1 MGFRGC
7 ENAMR
12 LTEQQEGAFQK
23 FKELRVGAL
32 FMEQGTGKT
41 RVALD
46 LIRETD
52 SDLVIFFCP
61 CSTKNN
67 LQSEIDKWGID
78 KEYFIFGYET
88 ISSSDTTYLKILDI
102 IKDKKVFIVADES
115 IFIKNENSK
124 RYRRLMNIA
133 KHSHYRLILNG
144 TPITKDEWD
153 IYNQM
158 SFLSPKIIDMDR
170 SKFLNTFFK
179 RVKYKKRG
187 QSAREF
193 YKLSEVNI
201 DYLHK
206 LIEPY
211 IFECSFQFDKKV
223 KSTNIEIIASEEN
236 REKYEFSKQR
246 LLNSLF
252 IGEACLEQ
260 FQNLA
265 VTCFDDKNRH
275 KEIARHLKGQIIVF
289 CTLLSEVNDIS
300 KEIDCYVIT
309 GAQNLK
315 ERAEIINK
323 FKADDKPLLMT
334 IGTGAYGLNLQ
345 FCNKIAFASI
355 AFDYGK
361 IDQAKSRIRRLGQ
374 ERDIEYIYFT
384 SDLGIYNMIQENN
397 QRKIDLKELIIER
410 IKKGE
415 QFENSL

>member
-1 MGFRGC
+1 MQ
-7 ENAMR
+7 
-12 LTEQQEGAFQK
+12 LTDQQRHGFQK

-41 RVALD
+41 RVALELIKDTDCD
-46 LIRETD
+46 LA
-52 SDLVIFFCP
+52 LFFCP
-61 CSTKNN
+61 FSTKNN
-67 LQSEIDKWGID
+67 LITEIEKWGINI
-78 KEYFIFGYET
+78 EYKVYGYET
-88 ISSSDTTYLKILDI
+88 IASSDNNYLDI
-102 IKDKKVFIVADES
+102 LKLVKNRNVFIVADES
-115 IFIKNENSK
+115 IFIKNESSK
-124 RYRRLMNIA
+124 RYRRLTKIA
-133 KHSHYRLILNG
+133 EYSSCRLILNG
-144 TPITKDEWD
+144 TPITKSEWD

-158 SFLSPKIIDMDR
+158 NFLSHKIINMDR
-170 SKFLNTFFK
+170 DQFLATFFK
-179 RVKYKKRG
+179 KIKFKKRG

-193 YKLSEVNI
+193 FKLSEVNI
-201 DYLHK
+201 NYLHR

-211 IFECSFQFDKKV
+211 IFECSFQFDKQV
-223 KSTNIEIIASEEN
+223 KTKNIAISASCAT
-236 REKYEFSKQR
+236 REKYDNQKEK
-246 LLNSLF
+246 LLNSLA
-252 IGEACLEQ
+252 IGESCIEQ

-265 VTCFDDKNRH
+265 VACFDDENRH

-315 ERAEIINK
+315 ERTEIIDK
-323 FKADDKPLLMT
+323 FKVDDKPLLMT

-374 ERDIEYIYFT
+374 ERDIEYTYFT

-397 QRKIDLKELIIER
+397 QRKLDLKELIIDK

-415 QFENSL
+415 RFENSI

>member
-1 MGFRGC
+1 MQ
-7 ENAMR
+7 
-12 LTEQQEGAFQK
+12 LTRQQQEAFQK
-23 FKELRVGAL
+23 FKKLRVGAL

-46 LIRETD
+46 LVRETD

-67 LQSEIDKWGID
+67 LQAEIDKWNID
-78 KEYFIFGYET
+78 REYCIFGYET
-88 ISSSDTTYLKILDI
+88 IASSDTTYLKVLDMVQNR
-102 IKDKKVFIVADES
+102 KVFIVADES

-124 RYRRLMNIA
+124 RYRRLMDIA

-158 SFLSPKIIDMDR
+158 NFLSPKIIDMDR
-170 SKFLNTFFK
+170 SQFLNTFFK

-187 QSAREF
+187 QSAKEF

-201 DYLHK
+201 DYLHR

-211 IFECSFQFDKKV
+211 IFECSFQFDKQI
-223 KSTNIEIIASEEN
+223 KSKEISISANDET
-236 REKYEFSKQR
+236 REKYDAQKES
-246 LLNSLF
+246 LLKSLE
-252 IGEACLEQ
+252 IGQSCIEQ

-265 VTCFDDKNRH
+265 VTCFGDRDRH
-275 KEIARHLKGQIIVF
+275 KEIAKHIKGQIIVF
-289 CTLLSEVNDIS
+289 CTLLSEVGDIS
-300 KEIDCYVIT
+300 KEMDCYVIT
-309 GAQNLK
+309 GAQSLS
-315 ERAEIINK
+315 ERSEIIEQ
-323 FKADDKPLLMT
+323 FKVDNKPLLMT

-374 ERDIEYIYFT
+374 ERDIEYTYFT
-384 SDLGIYNMIQENN
+384 SDLGIYKMIQENN
-397 QRKIDLKELIIER
+397 QKKIDLKELIIEKIR
-410 IKKGE
+410 KGE
-415 QFENSL
+415 SIENSI

>member
-1 MGFRGC
+1 
-7 ENAMR
+7 MR

-41 RVALD
+41 RVALE

-67 LQSEIDKWGID
+67 LQAEIDKWGIS

-88 ISSSDTTYLKILDI
+88 VSSSDTTYLKILDMVQ
-102 IKDKKVFIVADES
+102 DKRVFIAADES

-124 RYRRLMNIA
+124 RYRRLMDIA

-158 SFLSPKIIDMDR
+158 SFLSPRIINMDR
-170 SKFLNTFFK
+170 SQFLNTFFK

-201 DYLHK
+201 DYLHR

-211 IFECSFQFDKKV
+211 IFECSFKFDKKV
-223 KSTNIEIIASEEN
+223 KSTNIEVFASEET
-236 REKYEFSKQR
+236 REKYEASKQR

-265 VTCFDDKNRH
+265 VTCFDDKSRH

-323 FKADDKPLLMT
+323 FKVDDKPLLIT

-384 SDLGIYNMIQENN
+384 SDLGIYDMIQENN

-415 QFENSL
+415 RLEKRL

>member
-1 MGFRGC
+1 MQ
-7 ENAMR
+7 
-12 LTEQQEGAFQK
+12 LTNQQQEAFQK

-41 RVALD
+41 RVALN
-46 LIRETD
+46 LINETD

-67 LQSEIDKWGID
+67 LQAEITKWNID
-78 KEYFIFGYET
+78 REYYIFGYET
-88 ISSSDTTYLKILDI
+88 IASSDVTYLKILDMVQNRN
-102 IKDKKVFIVADES
+102 VFIVADES

-124 RYRRLMNIA
+124 RYRRLMDIA

-158 SFLSPKIIDMDR
+158 NFLSPKIIDMDR
-170 SKFLNTFFK
+170 HQFLNTFFR

-211 IFECSFQFDKKV
+211 IFECSFQFDKQV
-223 KSTNIEIIASEEN
+223 KSKEISVVANEET
-236 REKYEFSKQR
+236 REKYEIQKES
-246 LLNSLF
+246 LLKSLE
-252 IGEACLEQ
+252 IGQSSIEQ

-265 VTCFDDKNRH
+265 VACFSDKDRH

-289 CTLLSEVNDIS
+289 CTLLSEVEDIS

-309 GAQNLK
+309 GAQSLS
-315 ERAEIINK
+315 ERSEIIEQ
-323 FKADDKPLLMT
+323 FKVDDKPLLMT

-355 AFDYGK
+355 TFDYGK
-361 IDQAKSRIRRLGQ
+361 IEQAKSRIRRLGQ
-374 ERDIEYIYFT
+374 ERDIEYTYFT
-384 SDLGIYNMIQENN
+384 SDLGIYTMIQENN
-397 QRKIDLKELIIER
+397 QRKIDLKELIIEKS
-410 IKKGE
+410 KKGG
-415 QFENSL
+415 FEIL

>member
-1 MGFRGC
+1 
-7 ENAMR
+7 
-12 LTEQQEGAFQK
+12 
-23 FKELRVGAL
+23 
-32 FMEQGTGKT
+32 MEQGTGKT
-41 RVALD
+41 RVALE
-46 LIRETD
+46 LIKDTD
-52 SDLVIFFCP
+52 CDLVLFFCP
-61 CSTKNN
+61 FSTKNN
-67 LQSEIDKWGID
+67 LLSEIEKWGID
-78 KEYFIFGYET
+78 VEFKVHGYET
-88 ISSSDTTYLKILDI
+88 IASSDTTYLKVLDMVQNR
-102 IKDKKVFIVADES
+102 KVFIVADES
-115 IFIKNENSK
+115 IFIKNESSK
-124 RYRRLMNIA
+124 RYRRLMKIA
-133 KHSHYRLILNG
+133 ECSDYRLILNG

-158 SFLSPKIIDMDR
+158 NFLSSKIIDMDR

-179 RVKYKKRG
+179 QVKYKKRG

-201 DYLHK
+201 DYLHR

-223 KSTNIEIIASEEN
+223 KSTNIEVLTSEET
-236 REKYEFSKQR
+236 REKYEASKQK

-252 IGEACLEQ
+252 MGEACLEQ

-265 VTCFDDKNRH
+265 VTCFDDKSRH
-275 KEIARHLKGQIIVF
+275 KEIAHHLKGQIIVF

-323 FKADDKPLLMT
+323 FKVDDKPLLMT

-384 SDLGIYNMIQENN
+384 SDLGIYDMIQENN

-415 QFENSL
+415 QLEKRL

>member
-1 MGFRGC
+1 M
-7 ENAMR
+7 E
-12 LTEQQEGAFQK
+12 LTSQQYQAFKK

-41 RVALD
+41 RVAL
-46 LIRETD
+46 E
-52 SDLVIFFCP
+52 LVKDTNCNLVLFFCP
-61 CSTKNN
+61 FSTKNN
-67 LQSEIDKWGID
+67 LLAEIEKWGID
-78 KEYFIFGYET
+78 VEFKVYGYET
-88 ISSSDTTYLKILDI
+88 IASSDNTYLDIL
-102 IKDKKVFIVADES
+102 KLVEGRNVFIVADES
-115 IFIKNENSK
+115 IFIKNESSK
-124 RYRRLMNIA
+124 RYRRLMKIA
-133 KHSHYRLILNG
+133 ECSNYRLILNG
-144 TPITKDEWD
+144 TPITKNEWD

-158 SFLSPKIIDMDR
+158 NFLSPKIIDMGRDQ
-170 SKFLNTFFK
+170 FLDSFFK
-179 RVKYKKRG
+179 KIKFKKRG

-201 DYLHK
+201 DYLHR

-211 IFECSFQFDKKV
+211 IFECSFQFNKKV
-223 KSTNIEIIASEEN
+223 KTKNISIPASEET
-236 REKYEFSKQR
+236 RDRYETLKER
-246 LLNSLF
+246 LLNSLA
-252 IGEACLEQ
+252 IGESCIEQ

-265 VTCFDDKNRH
+265 VTCFDDENRH
-275 KEIARHLKGQIIVF
+275 KEIARHLKGQIILF
-289 CTLLSEVNDIS
+289 CALLSEVNDIS

-309 GAQNLK
+309 GAQSLS
-315 ERAEIINK
+315 ERSEIIER
-323 FKADDKPLLMT
+323 FKVDDKPLLMT

-374 ERDIEYIYFT
+374 EKDIEYTYFT

-415 QFENSL
+415 RFENSI

>member
-1 MGFRGC
+1 
-7 ENAMR
+7 MR
-12 LTEQQEGAFQK
+12 LTEQQESAFQK

-52 SDLVIFFCP
+52 SDLVLFLCP
-61 CSTKNN
+61 YSTKSN
-67 LQSEIDKWGID
+67 LQAEIDKWGVS

-88 ISSSDTTYLKILDI
+88 ISSSDTTYLKILDMV
-102 IKDKKVFIVADES
+102 KDKKLFIVADES

-158 SFLSPKIIDMDR
+158 NFLSPKIIDMDR
-170 SKFLNTFFK
+170 SQFLNTFFK

-201 DYLHK
+201 DYLHR

-223 KSTNIEIIASEEN
+223 KSTNIEIIASEET
-236 REKYEFSKQR
+236 REKYETQKER
-246 LLNSLF
+246 LLNSLA
-252 IGEACLEQ
+252 IGEACIEQ

-265 VTCFDDKNRH
+265 VSCFDDTDRH

-289 CTLLSEVNDIS
+289 CTLLSEVEDIS

-309 GAQNLK
+309 GAQSLK
-315 ERAEIINK
+315 ERSEIINK
-323 FKADDKPLLMT
+323 FKVDDKPLLMT

-374 ERDIEYIYFT
+374 ERDIEYTYFT
-384 SDLGIYNMIQENN
+384 SDLGIYKMIQENN
-397 QRKIDLKELIIER
+397 QKKIDLKELIIER

>member
-1 MGFRGC
+1 M
-7 ENAMR
+7 E
-12 LTEQQEGAFQK
+12 LTSQQYQAFKK

-41 RVALD
+41 RVAL
-46 LIRETD
+46 E
-52 SDLVIFFCP
+52 LVKDTNCNLVLFFCP
-61 CSTKNN
+61 FSTKNN
-67 LQSEIDKWGID
+67 LLAEIEKWGID
-78 KEYFIFGYET
+78 VEFKVYGYET
-88 ISSSDTTYLKILDI
+88 IASSDNTYLDIL
-102 IKDKKVFIVADES
+102 KLVEGRNVFIVADES
-115 IFIKNENSK
+115 IFIKNESSK
-124 RYRRLMNIA
+124 RYRRLMKIA
-133 KHSHYRLILNG
+133 ECSNYRLILNG
-144 TPITKDEWD
+144 TPITKNEWD

-158 SFLSPKIIDMDR
+158 NFLSPKIIDMGRDQ
-170 SKFLNTFFK
+170 FLDSFFK
-179 RVKYKKRG
+179 KIKFKKRG

-201 DYLHK
+201 DYLHR

-211 IFECSFQFDKKV
+211 IFECSFQFNKKV
-223 KSTNIEIIASEEN
+223 KTKNISIPASEET
-236 REKYEFSKQR
+236 RDRYETLKER
-246 LLNSLF
+246 LLNSLAN
-252 IGEACLEQ
+252 GESCIEQ

-265 VTCFDDKNRH
+265 VTCFDDENRH
-275 KEIARHLKGQIIVF
+275 KEIARHLKGQIILF
-289 CTLLSEVNDIS
+289 CALLSEVNDIS

-309 GAQNLK
+309 GAQSLS
-315 ERAEIINK
+315 ERSEIIER
-323 FKADDKPLLMT
+323 FKVDDKPLLMT

-374 ERDIEYIYFT
+374 EKDIEYTYFT

-415 QFENSL
+415 RFENSI

>member
-1 MGFRGC
+1 MQ
-7 ENAMR
+7 
-12 LTEQQEGAFQK
+12 LTNQQYQAFQK

-46 LIRETD
+46 LIKETD
-52 SDLVIFFCP
+52 SNLVLFLCP

-67 LQSEIDKWGID
+67 LQAEIEKWGID
-78 KEYFIFGYET
+78 KEYYIFGYET
-88 ISSSDTTYLKILDI
+88 IASSDTTYLEVLDMVQNRN
-102 IKDKKVFIVADES
+102 VFIVADES

-124 RYRRLMNIA
+124 RYKRLMDIA

-158 SFLSPKIIDMDR
+158 NFLSPKIINMDR
-170 SKFLNTFFK
+170 FQFLNTFFK
-179 RVKYKKRG
+179 KIKYKKRG

-201 DYLHK
+201 DYLHR

-211 IFECSFQFDKKV
+211 IFECSFQFDKKE
-223 KSTNIEIIASEEN
+223 KLNFIEVYASSENTERYEEQ
-236 REKYEFSKQR
+236 KAK
-246 LLNSLF
+246 LLNSLA
-252 IGEACLEQ
+252 IGESCVEQ

-265 VTCFDDKNRH
+265 ISCFDDKERH
-275 KEIARHLKGQIIVF
+275 EEIAQKLKGQVIVF
-289 CTLLSEVNDIS
+289 CTLLNEVENIS
-300 KEIDCYVIT
+300 KTIDCYQIT
-309 GAQNLK
+309 GSTSME
-315 ERAEIINK
+315 ERASIIES
-323 FKADDKPLLMT
+323 FKNDDKPLLMT

-361 IDQAKSRIRRLGQ
+361 IEQAKSRIRRLGQ
-374 ERDIEYIYFT
+374 ERDIEYTYFT
-384 SDLGIYNMIQENN
+384 SNLGIYTMIQENN
-397 QRKIDLKELIIER
+397 QRKLSLKELIVDK

-415 QFENSL
+415 RFENSL

>member
-1 MGFRGC
+1 M
-7 ENAMR
+7 E
-12 LTEQQEGAFQK
+12 LTNQQYQAFEK

-41 RVALD
+41 RVALE
-46 LIRETD
+46 LIRDTD
-52 SDLVIFFCP
+52 ADLVLFFCP
-61 CSTKNN
+61 FSTKNN
-67 LQSEIDKWGID
+67 LLAEIEKWGIEVEF
-78 KEYFIFGYET
+78 KVYGYET
-88 ISSSDTTYLKILDI
+88 IALSDNTYLDIL
-102 IKDKKVFIVADES
+102 KLVEGRNVFIVADES
-115 IFIKNENSK
+115 IFIKNESSK

-158 SFLSPKIIDMDR
+158 NFLSPKIIDMDR
-170 SKFLNTFFK
+170 AQFLNTFFRK
-179 RVKYKKRG
+179 IKFKKRG
-187 QSAREF
+187 QTAREF

-201 DYLHK
+201 DYLHR

-223 KSTNIEIIASEEN
+223 KSTNIEIIASEEI
-236 REKYEFSKQR
+236 REKYEASKQR

-309 GAQNLK
+309 GAQSLS
-315 ERAEIINK
+315 ERSEIIER
-323 FKADDKPLLMT
+323 FKIDNKPLLMT

>member
-1 MGFRGC
+1 M
-7 ENAMR
+7 E
-12 LTEQQEGAFQK
+12 LTNQQYQAFQK

-46 LIRETD
+46 LVRETD

-67 LQSEIDKWGID
+67 LQAEIDKWNID
-78 KEYFIFGYET
+78 REYYIFGYET
-88 ISSSDTTYLKILDI
+88 IASSDTTYLKVLDMVQNR
-102 IKDKKVFIVADES
+102 KVFIVADES
-115 IFIKNENSK
+115 IFIKNESSK
-124 RYRRLMNIA
+124 RYRRLMKIA
-133 KHSHYRLILNG
+133 ECSDYRLILNG

-158 SFLSPKIIDMDR
+158 NFLSPKIIDMDR
-170 SKFLNTFFK
+170 SQFLNTFFR

-201 DYLHK
+201 DYLHR

-223 KSTNIEIIASEEN
+223 KSKNIEIIASEET
-236 REKYEFSKQR
+236 REKYETQKEL
-246 LLNSLF
+246 LLNSLA
-252 IGEACLEQ
+252 IGESCIEQ

-265 VTCFDDKNRH
+265 VACFDDESRH

-289 CTLLSEVNDIS
+289 CTLLSELNDIS
-300 KEIDCYVIT
+300 KGIACYVIT

-315 ERAEIINK
+315 ERAEIIDK
-323 FKADDKPLLMT
+323 FKVDDKPLLMT

-345 FCNKIAFASI
+345 FCNRIAFASI
-355 AFDYGK
+355 SFDYGK

-374 ERDIEYIYFT
+374 ERDIEYTYFT

-397 QRKIDLKELIIER
+397 QRKIDLKELIIDR
-410 IKKGE
+410 IKGGE

>member
-1 MGFRGC
+1 M
-7 ENAMR
+7 E
-12 LTEQQEGAFQK
+12 LTNQQYQAFKK

-46 LIRETD
+46 LVRETD

-67 LQSEIDKWGID
+67 LQAEIDKWHID
-78 KEYFIFGYET
+78 REYYIFGYET
-88 ISSSDTTYLKILDI
+88 IASSDTTYLKVLDMVQNR
-102 IKDKKVFIVADES
+102 KVFIVADES
-115 IFIKNENSK
+115 IFIKNESSK
-124 RYRRLMNIA
+124 RYRRLMKIA
-133 KHSHYRLILNG
+133 ECSDYRLILNG

-158 SFLSPKIIDMDR
+158 NFLSPKIIDMDR
-170 SKFLNTFFK
+170 YQFLNTFFK
-179 RVKYKKRG
+179 QVKYKKRG

-201 DYLHK
+201 DYLHR

-223 KSTNIEIIASEEN
+223 KSKNIEIIASEET
-236 REKYEFSKQR
+236 REKYETQKEL
-246 LLNSLF
+246 LLNSLA
-252 IGEACLEQ
+252 IGESCIEQ

-265 VTCFDDKNRH
+265 VACFDDESRH
-275 KEIARHLKGQIIVF
+275 KEIARHLKGQIIVL

-300 KEIDCYVIT
+300 KGIACYVIT

-315 ERAEIINK
+315 ERAEIIDK
-323 FKADDKPLLMT
+323 FKVDDKPLLMT

-345 FCNKIAFASI
+345 FCNRIAFASI
-355 AFDYGK
+355 SFDYGK

-374 ERDIEYIYFT
+374 ERDIEYTYFT

-397 QRKIDLKELIIER
+397 QRKIDLKELIIDR

>member
-1 MGFRGC
+1 MQ
-7 ENAMR
+7 
-12 LTEQQEGAFQK
+12 LTNQQQEAFQK

-41 RVALD
+41 RVALN
-46 LIRETD
+46 LINETD

-67 LQSEIDKWGID
+67 LQAEITKWNID
-78 KEYFIFGYET
+78 REYYIFGYET
-88 ISSSDTTYLKILDI
+88 IASSDVTYLKILDMVQNRN
-102 IKDKKVFIVADES
+102 VFIVADES

-124 RYRRLMNIA
+124 RYRRLMDIA

-158 SFLSPKIIDMDR
+158 NFLSPKIIDMDR
-170 SKFLNTFFK
+170 HQFLNTFFR

-211 IFECSFQFDKKV
+211 IFECSFQFDKQV
-223 KSTNIEIIASEEN
+223 KSKEISVVANEET
-236 REKYEFSKQR
+236 REKYEIQKES
-246 LLNSLF
+246 LLKYLE
-252 IGEACLEQ
+252 IGQSSIEQ

-265 VTCFDDKNRH
+265 VACFSDKDRH

-289 CTLLSEVNDIS
+289 CTLLSEVEDIS

-309 GAQNLK
+309 GAQSLS
-315 ERAEIINK
+315 ERSEIIEQ
-323 FKADDKPLLMT
+323 FKVDDKPLLMT

-355 AFDYGK
+355 TFDYGK
-361 IDQAKSRIRRLGQ
+361 IEQAKSRIRRLGQ
-374 ERDIEYIYFT
+374 ERDIEYTYFT
-384 SDLGIYNMIQENN
+384 SDLGIYTMIQENN
-397 QRKIDLKELIIER
+397 QRKIDLKELIIEKS
-410 IKKGE
+410 KKGG
-415 QFENSL
+415 FEIL

>member
-1 MGFRGC
+1 M
-7 ENAMR
+7 E
-12 LTEQQEGAFQK
+12 LTNQQYQAFKK

-67 LQSEIDKWGID
+67 LQAEIDKWGID

-88 ISSSDTTYLKILDI
+88 VASSDTTYLKILDMFQG
-102 IKDKKVFIVADES
+102 KRVFIVADES

-133 KHSHYRLILNG
+133 KHSHYRLVLNG

-158 SFLSPKIIDMDR
+158 NFLSPKIIDMDR
-170 SKFLNTFFK
+170 AQFLNTFFRK
-179 RVKYKKRG
+179 IKFKKRG
-187 QSAREF
+187 QTAREF

-201 DYLHK
+201 DYLHR

-223 KSTNIEIIASEEN
+223 KSTNIEIIASEKN
-236 REKYEFSKQR
+236 REKYEAQKER
-246 LLNSLF
+246 LLNSLA
-252 IGEACLEQ
+252 IGQSCIEQ

-265 VTCFDDKNRH
+265 VACFEDKERH

-309 GAQNLK
+309 GAQSLS
-315 ERAEIINK
+315 ERSEIIER
-323 FKADDKPLLMT
+323 FKVDDKPLLMT

-384 SDLGIYNMIQENN
+384 SDLGIYDMIQENN

-415 QFENSL
+415 QLEKRL

>member
-1 MGFRGC
+1 M
-7 ENAMR
+7 E
-12 LTEQQEGAFQK
+12 LTSQQYQAFKK

-46 LIRETD
+46 LVRETD

-67 LQSEIDKWGID
+67 LQAEIDKWHID
-78 KEYFIFGYET
+78 REYYIFGYET
-88 ISSSDTTYLKILDI
+88 IASSDTTYLKVLDMVQNR
-102 IKDKKVFIVADES
+102 KVFIVADES
-115 IFIKNENSK
+115 IFIKNESSK
-124 RYRRLMNIA
+124 RYRRLMKIA
-133 KHSHYRLILNG
+133 ECSDYRLILNG

-158 SFLSPKIIDMDR
+158 NFLSPKIIDMDR
-170 SKFLNTFFK
+170 SQFLNTFFR

-201 DYLHK
+201 DYLHR

-223 KSTNIEIIASEEN
+223 KSKNIEIIASEET
-236 REKYEFSKQR
+236 REKYETQKEF
-246 LLNSLF
+246 LLNSLA
-252 IGEACLEQ
+252 IGESCIEQ

-265 VTCFDDKNRH
+265 VACFDDESRH

-300 KEIDCYVIT
+300 KGIACYVIT

-315 ERAEIINK
+315 ERAEIIDK
-323 FKADDKPLLMT
+323 FKVDDKPLLMT

-345 FCNKIAFASI
+345 FCNRIAFASI
-355 AFDYGK
+355 SFDYGK

-374 ERDIEYIYFT
+374 ERDIEYTYFT

-397 QRKIDLKELIIER
+397 QRKIDLKELIIDR

>member
-1 MGFRGC
+1 M
-7 ENAMR
+7 E
-12 LTEQQEGAFQK
+12 LTSQQYQAFKK

-46 LIRETD
+46 LVRETD

-67 LQSEIDKWGID
+67 LQAEIDKWNID
-78 KEYFIFGYET
+78 REYYIFGYET
-88 ISSSDTTYLKILDI
+88 IASSDTTYLKVLDMVQNR
-102 IKDKKVFIVADES
+102 KVFIVADES
-115 IFIKNENSK
+115 IFIKNESSK
-124 RYRRLMNIA
+124 RYRRLMKIA
-133 KHSHYRLILNG
+133 ECSDYRLILNG

-158 SFLSPKIIDMDR
+158 NFLSSKIIDMDR
-170 SKFLNTFFK
+170 SQFLNTFFR

-201 DYLHK
+201 DFLHR

-223 KSTNIEIIASEEN
+223 TSTNIKIIASEET
-236 REKYEFSKQR
+236 REKYETQKER
-246 LLNSLF
+246 LLNSLA
-252 IGEACLEQ
+252 IGESCIEQ

-265 VTCFDDKNRH
+265 VACFDCEKRH

-289 CTLLSEVNDIS
+289 CTLLSEVKDIS
-300 KEIDCYVIT
+300 KKIDCYVIT
-309 GAQNLK
+309 GAQILS
-315 ERAEIINK
+315 ERSEIIER
-323 FKADDKPLLMT
+323 FKVDDKPLLMT

-355 AFDYGK
+355 SFDYGK

-374 ERDIEYIYFT
+374 ERDIEYTYFT

-397 QRKIDLKELIIER
+397 QRKIDLKELIIDR
-410 IKKGE
+410 IKGGE
-415 QFENSL
+415 NFEKVL

>member
-1 MGFRGC
+1 
-7 ENAMR
+7 
-12 LTEQQEGAFQK
+12 
-23 FKELRVGAL
+23 
-32 FMEQGTGKT
+32 MEQGTGKT

-46 LIRETD
+46 LVRETD
-52 SDLVIFFCP
+52 SDLIIFFCP

-67 LQSEIDKWGID
+67 LQAEIDKWGIS
-78 KEYFIFGYET
+78 KEYSIFGYET
-88 ISSSDTTYLKILDI
+88 IASSDTTYLKVLDMVQNR
-102 IKDKKVFIVADES
+102 KVFIVADES
-115 IFIKNENSK
+115 IFIKNESSK
-124 RYRRLMNIA
+124 RYKRLMNIA

-170 SKFLNTFFK
+170 SQFLNTFFK

-201 DYLHK
+201 DYLHR

-223 KSTNIEIIASEEN
+223 KSTNIEVFASEET
-236 REKYEFSKQR
+236 REKYETQKER
-246 LLNSLF
+246 LLNSLA
-252 IGEACLEQ
+252 IGESCIEQ

-265 VTCFDDKNRH
+265 VTCFDDENRH
-275 KEIARHLKGQIIVF
+275 KEIARHLKGQVIVF
-289 CTLLSEVNDIS
+289 CTLLSEVNDIR

-323 FKADDKPLLMT
+323 FKVDDKPLLMT

-374 ERDIEYIYFT
+374 ERDIEYTYFT
-384 SDLGIYNMIQENN
+384 SDLEIYNMIQENN
-397 QRKIDLKELIIER
+397 QRKIDLKELIIDR
-410 IKKGE
+410 IKGGGN
-415 QFENSL
+415 FEKVL

>member
-1 MGFRGC
+1 M
-7 ENAMR
+7 E
-12 LTEQQEGAFQK
+12 LTSQQYQAFKK

-41 RVALD
+41 RVAL
-46 LIRETD
+46 E
-52 SDLVIFFCP
+52 LVKDTNCNLVLFFCP
-61 CSTKNN
+61 FSTKNN
-67 LQSEIDKWGID
+67 LLAEIEKWGID
-78 KEYFIFGYET
+78 VEFKVYGYET
-88 ISSSDTTYLKILDI
+88 IASSDNTYLDIL
-102 IKDKKVFIVADES
+102 KLVEGRNVFIVADES
-115 IFIKNENSK
+115 IFIKNESSK
-124 RYRRLMNIA
+124 RYRRLMKIA
-133 KHSHYRLILNG
+133 ECSNYRLILNG
-144 TPITKDEWD
+144 TPITKNEWD

-158 SFLSPKIIDMDR
+158 NFLSPKIIDMGRDQ
-170 SKFLNTFFK
+170 FLDSFFK
-179 RVKYKKRG
+179 KIKFKKRG

-193 YKLSEVNI
+193 YKLSELNI
-201 DYLHK
+201 DYLHR

-211 IFECSFQFDKKV
+211 IFECSFQFNKKV
-223 KSTNIEIIASEEN
+223 KTKNISIPASEET
-236 REKYEFSKQR
+236 RDRYETLKER
-246 LLNSLF
+246 LLNSLA
-252 IGEACLEQ
+252 IGESCIEQ

-265 VTCFDDKNRH
+265 VTCFDDENRH
-275 KEIARHLKGQIIVF
+275 KEIARHLKGQIILF

-309 GAQNLK
+309 GAQSLSK
-315 ERAEIINK
+315 RSEIIER
-323 FKADDKPLLMT
+323 FKVDDKPLLMT

-374 ERDIEYIYFT
+374 EKDIEYTYFT

-415 QFENSL
+415 RFENSI

>member
-1 MGFRGC
+1 MQ
-7 ENAMR
+7 
-12 LTEQQEGAFQK
+12 LTNQQYQAFQK

-46 LIRETD
+46 LIKETD
-52 SDLVIFFCP
+52 SNLVLFLCP

-67 LQSEIDKWGID
+67 LQAEVEKWGID
-78 KEYFIFGYET
+78 KEYYIFGYET
-88 ISSSDTTYLKILDI
+88 IASSDTTYLEVLDMVQNRN
-102 IKDKKVFIVADES
+102 VFIVADES

-124 RYRRLMNIA
+124 RYKRLMDIA
-133 KHSHYRLILNG
+133 KYSHYRLILNG

-158 SFLSPKIIDMDR
+158 NFLSPKIINMDR
-170 SKFLNTFFK
+170 YQFLNTFFK
-179 RVKYKKRG
+179 KIKYKKRG

-201 DYLHK
+201 DYLHR

-211 IFECSFQFDKKV
+211 IFECSFQFDKKE
-223 KSTNIEIIASEEN
+223 KLNFIEVYASSENTERYEEQ
-236 REKYEFSKQR
+236 KAK
-246 LLNSLF
+246 LLNSLA
-252 IGEACLEQ
+252 IGESCVEQ

-265 VTCFDDKNRH
+265 ISCFDDRERH
-275 KEIARHLKGQIIVF
+275 EEIAQKLKGQVIVF
-289 CTLLSEVNDIS
+289 CTLLNEVENIS
-300 KEIDCYVIT
+300 KAIDCYQIT
-309 GAQNLK
+309 GSTSME
-315 ERAEIINK
+315 ERASIIES
-323 FKADDKPLLMT
+323 FKNDDKPLLMT

-361 IDQAKSRIRRLGQ
+361 IEQAKSRIRRLGQ
-374 ERDIEYIYFT
+374 KRDIEYTYFT
-384 SDLGIYNMIQENN
+384 SNLGIYTMIQENN
-397 QRKIDLKELIIER
+397 QRKLSLKELIVDK

-415 QFENSL
+415 RFENCI

>member
-1 MGFRGC
+1 
-7 ENAMR
+7 MR
-12 LTEQQEGAFQK
+12 LTEQQEEAFKK

-46 LIRETD
+46 LVNETD
-52 SDLVIFFCP
+52 SNLVLFLCP
-61 CSTKNN
+61 CSTKSN
-67 LQSEIDKWGID
+67 LQAEINKWGMV
-78 KEYFIFGYET
+78 KEYHIFGYET
-88 ISSSDTTYLKILDI
+88 VASSDTTYLKILDMVQG
-102 IKDKKVFIVADES
+102 KRVFIVADES

-223 KSTNIEIIASEEN
+223 KSTNIEIIASEEI
-236 REKYEFSKQR
+236 REKYEVSKQR

-252 IGEACLEQ
+252 MGEACLEQ

-265 VTCFDDKNRH
+265 VTCFDDKSRH

-323 FKADDKPLLMT
+323 FKVDDKPLLIT

-415 QFENSL
+415 QLEKRL